1 MGSGKGGDS
10 KSVHSPEQRAA
21 QAELFKFLAPY
32 IGEQMATYPGARVA
46 GYSPTQS
53 MLYEAFRGGGGQGDG
68 SVPVQSFQTGGV
80 VTKPTVGL
88 LGEKGPEAVVPL
100 GGKTGGGG
108 KVPGGKGTPVPALGP
123 APTAAPQ
130 QQGFANWDAQT
141 RRPTYGGWRNP
152 QQQQQQPAPAPTPG
166 PAPTVVPQ
174 EQITGGAPGP
184 WDAQPTGA
192 NPLSPIFGNYFN
204 ALQGMLGPGTDAAQN
219 YFQTSYV
226 DPMMQKWRTEMLP
239 GLMQSQAGAGTIG
252 TGAAQQAREDMSGD
266 IMRQLG
272 EVGAGLQYQQQQL
285 ALPQVLGLGEYAR
298 GLGQDERAMQQQ
310 TLDAQYQQ
318 WLQSLDYN
326 HPALQMLMS
335 GAFNQTYVPTQ
346 GGGKGKL

>member
-1 MGSGKGGDS
+1 MGKKGGSGGGGPTVTAEQQAMQS
-10 KSVHSPEQRAA
+10 K
-21 QAELFKFLAPY
+21 LFEFLAPY

-53 MLYEAFRGGGGQGDG
+53 MLYEAFRGGGDQGGG

-80 VTKPTVGL
+80 VTKPTVGV

-100 GGKTGGGG
+100 GGKTGGG
-108 KVPGGKGTPVPALGP
+108 KVPGGQTGGGMAVPGGKTGGQQYQDQLMGQRGGPVG
-123 APTAAPQ
+123 
-130 QQGFANWDAQT
+130 QGRSQT
-141 RRPTYGGWRNP
+141 RS
-152 QQQQQQPAPAPTPG
+152 AAPTPG

-226 DPMMQKWRTEMLP
+226 DPMMEKWKTEMLP

-252 TGAAQQAREDMSGD
+252 TGAAQQARQDMSED
-266 IMRQLG
+266 VMKQLG
-272 EVGAGLQYQQQQL
+272 QVGAGLQYQQQQL

-298 GLGQDERAMQQQ
+298 GLGQDERAMQQGV
-310 TLDAQYQQ
+310 LDAQFQQ

-326 HPALQMLMS
+326 HPAVQMLGQM
-335 GAFNQTYVPTQ
+335 AFNQTMVPPGTS
-346 GGGKGKL
+346 GKGKLG